1 MNLNINMNTDFDDIL
16 IKRVTARSSQYF
28 LSFYSILIYFI
39 LFVFSFTLMQ
49 FNCYLNYFD
58 FRVVVVVFF
67 PDVMK
72 SLTDNEEFKK
82 GMASQKDLQKDPM
95 ASWKR
100 AMGLETK
107 HDDDDE

>member
-1 MNLNINMNTDFDDIL
+1 MIFL

-28 LSFYSILIYFI
+28 LSFYSTLIYFI

-49 FNCYLNYFD
+49 FNCYLN